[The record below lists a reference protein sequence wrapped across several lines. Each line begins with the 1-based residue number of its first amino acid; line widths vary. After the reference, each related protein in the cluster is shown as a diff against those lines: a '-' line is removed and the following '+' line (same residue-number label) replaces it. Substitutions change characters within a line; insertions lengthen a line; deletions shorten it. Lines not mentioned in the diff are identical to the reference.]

1 MLIIKEL
8 AKQIREELH
17 DAEKYAKGSLDKKTD
32 CPQLA
37 ALYNRLAGEEI
48 NHAMLLHDEAVRQ
61 IEKAA
66 AEKPVPPVMREIWA
80 WQHDELIEQERD
92 VRRLMEMYKR

>member
-48 NHAMLLHDEAVRQ
+48 NHAMLLHDEVVRQ

-66 AEKPVPPVMREIWA
+66 AEKPVPPVMRELWA